1 MTYEQNGGDMKIVFR
16 VIGIDCRHCAE
27 IIEQTLVRIEGI
39 REARIDVHKG
49 RLFLTCDEY
58 QVCQATDEAKK
69 LVEKM
74 EHGASIEKLVNVM
87 M

>member
-1 MTYEQNGGDMKIVFR
+1 MKIVFR
-16 VIGIDCRHCAE
+16 VTGIDCRHCAE
-27 IIEQTLVRIEGI
+27 IIEQTLMRIEGI

-58 QVCQATDEAKK
+58 QVCQVTDEAKK
-69 LVEKM
+69 MVEKM
-74 EHGASIEKLVNVM
+74 EHGATIEKLVNVM